1 MTGSE
6 WITTRLVSGHG
17 VASGRSIS
25 SPYPAGTIA
34 MQRPFFK
41 GLGLDLDSC
50 WPGTLN
56 LSIAPLEFQLKQPDH
71 CFESVHWTDQHP
83 PETFSF
89 WRIEVMQPSGQ
100 SVSAWLYYPHPE
112 TKARHWQPATVV
124 EVLAPR
130 LDGLTPG
137 CELAVRD
144 SHNRLRCVDG
154 VRLRARLLEF
164 LKFRSWRPSPFF
176 LSPLLR
182 PKIGPVGWQNT
193 ARKPWILMNVRSAW
207 SGTRPEAFI
216 RSYESAFRGLNP
228 NFLIFL
234 DKGGCHG
241 CRRCLSEGSFS
252 A

>member
-164 LKFRSWRPSPFF
+164 LKFRVLAAQSVFF
-176 LSPLLR
+176 DSTP
-182 PKIGPVGWQNT
+182 T
-193 ARKPWILMNVRSAW
+193 AEDRSRWLAEHC
-207 SGTRPEAFI
+207 PEALDLDE
-216 RSYESAFRGLNP
+216 RSIGLVWDQARS
-228 NFLIFL
+228 LYTEL
-234 DKGGCHG
+234 
-241 CRRCLSEGSFS
+241 
-252 A
+252 

>member
-1 MTGSE
+1 MTSKGTWYSG
-6 WITTRLVSGHG
+6 TVVSGHG
-17 VASGRSIS
+17 VASGRSDN

-34 MQRPFFK
+34 LQTPYFAAR
-41 GLGLDLDSC
+41 GIDLSNC
-50 WPGTLN
+50 WPGTIN
-56 LSIAPLEFQLKQPDH
+56 LSFAPHEVKLHSADYCFPDLL
-71 CFESVHWTDQHP
+71 WTEHHP

-144 SHNRLRCVDG
+144 SHNRLGCVDG

-164 LKFRSWRPSPFF
+164 LKF
-176 LSPLLR
+176 
-182 PKIGPVGWQNT
+182 
-193 ARKPWILMNVRSAW
+193 
-207 SGTRPEAFI
+207 
-216 RSYESAFRGLNP
+216 FRW
-228 NFLIFL
+228 
-234 DKGGCHG
+234 
-241 CRRCLSEGSFS
+241 
-252 A
+252 